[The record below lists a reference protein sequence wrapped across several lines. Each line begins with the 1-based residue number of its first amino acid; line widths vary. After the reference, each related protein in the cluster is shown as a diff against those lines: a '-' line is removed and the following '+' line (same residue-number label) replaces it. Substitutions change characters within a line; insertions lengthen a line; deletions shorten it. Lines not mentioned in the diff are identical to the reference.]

1 MLFYLFSD
9 FDYTLK
15 PHDNEDCDQVYAK
28 NLDAIKEWKEKG
40 NFFGV
45 ATGRSEE
52 SLRTQFPNFK
62 EYCDFAVLNNGAR
75 IINKGGETIHADQFP
90 ARIANELVRLLG
102 SIRYGGKHA
111 IVSFEGATET
121 PAVSSNTICTRL
133 WFENLADCDLT
144 EELILK
150 NIPELGCFTVRGA
163 EFLDDDRL
171 PWVKPGLQHFIEAS
185 LDDTNK
191 GSGIKKLARS
201 LSIDHDAIVTI
212 GDDTNDIE
220 MIEEYRGYAIS
231 SSSYSVLSRIPKSHV
246 VPNVYDLIAK
256 KLSS

>member
-1 MLFYLFSD
+1 MPFYLFSD

-15 PHDNEDCDQVYAK
+15 PHDNENCDLVYAK
-28 NLDAIKEWKEKG
+28 NLDAIKEWREKG

-45 ATGRSEE
+45 ATGRSEA
-52 SLRTQFPNFK
+52 SLRAQFPNF
-62 EYCDFAVLNNGAR
+62 EEHCDFAVLNNGAR
-75 IINKGGETIHADQFP
+75 IIDKNGETVHADQFP
-90 ARIANELVRLLG
+90 ERIAAKLIELLS

-111 IVSFEGATET
+111 YISFEGAGEM
-121 PAVSSNTICTRL
+121 PIISAKTICARL
-133 WFENLADCDLT
+133 WFENLTDCDLT

-150 NIPELGCFTVRGA
+150 NIPELSCFTIRDA

-171 PWVKPGLQHFIEAS
+171 SWVKPGLQHFIEVS

-191 GSGIKKLARS
+191 GSGIKKLARN
-201 LSIDHDAIVTI
+201 LGIGHDTIITI

-220 MIEEYRGYAIS
+220 MIEEYRGYAVS